1 MTISSAAPI
10 TRRDILSI
18 PLLRNALVSALL
30 ATALTNISLVS
41 AADLTKSAS
50 GMTIRLGVTPA
61 ESMRGQPELKLHG
74 GVPSGKGQHHVV
86 VALFES
92 GSGQRINNAEITAKV
107 EELGLRRVEKK
118 LDPMV
123 IDKTVTW
130 GNFFQMS
137 SPGAY
142 RIELKIRRRGVPA
155 VDVSF
160 DYSKPRP

>member
-1 MTISSAAPI
+1 MSRQRS
-10 TRRDILSI
+10 
-18 PLLRNALVSALL
+18 RNALVAAFL
-30 ATALTNISLVS
+30 ATALVIVSGVS

-50 GMTIRLGVTPA
+50 GMTVRLGITPA
-61 ESMRGQPELKLHG
+61 ESMRGQPETKLHG

-92 GSGQRINNAEITAKV
+92 ASGKRISNAEITAKV
-107 EELGLRRVEKK
+107 GELGLRTVEKK

-137 SPGAY
+137 SPGQY
-142 RIELKIRRRGVPA
+142 RIELKIRRRGVPT

-160 DYSKPRP
+160 DYSELRR

>member
-1 MTISSAAPI
+1 MSRQRS
-10 TRRDILSI
+10 
-18 PLLRNALVSALL
+18 RNVLL
-30 ATALTNISLVS
+30 AAFLATTLVIVGGVS

-50 GMTIRLGVTPA
+50 GMTVRLGITPA
-61 ESMRGQPELKLHG
+61 ESMRGQPETNLHG
-74 GVPSGKGQHHVV
+74 GVPSGKGQHHLV

-92 GSGQRINNAEITAKV
+92 GSGQRISNAEITAKV
-107 EELGLRRVEKK
+107 GELGLRTVEKK

-137 SPGAY
+137 SPGQY
-142 RIELKIRRRGVPA
+142 LIELNIRRRGVAP
-155 VDVSF
+155 VNVNF